1 MSASAYPEYNEELK
15 VSSWEKAKDSGF
27 DAKSDVAD
35 KLKALRKRHDAV
47 DWKLFAPGW
56 TKAARTADELEA
68 EGSRRH
74 KTFSNSVLP
83 LKKDALALISLIR
96 AAERKADKKLQ
107 ATLKTI
113 GSAAEVYAEDIDKCG
128 EALKSAYE
136 KAADALPEDEDED
149 SVPSALVSPKLL
161 LKQLT
166 LCRKDPERT
175 MKFAFV
181 DAGSK
186 NQPALLALHPR
197 MSARAL
203 FGKLQV
209 AAGVK
214 TGAYGSAWVDGMS
227 LMLQLDKPLSGLV
240 KKVRPAVKASGFRI
254 SKAVIWNEDGT
265 VFEQDD
271 TPDEAAGESPTGTAS
286 PAIAT
291 PESRTAPPSSAEVR
305 SATPP
310 TATPPVAVNELQ
322 ARLKKLLE
330 RHKALVTTHPE
341 LKDGLRPLTLPAA
354 ELAMKGSA
362 EAPAALDKLEK
373 ALDSAEQ
380 AGPAASPS
388 KKLEWEADLQR
399 IEPHY
404 LAVLQG
410 QPRDATKIRA
420 VMAYAV
426 EQAGLGAFEKA
437 LMASTRLQQ
446 MLNTAE
452 LEIKQARPDPQADPQ
467 SQPQP
472 QPQAQ
477 TPAQPQ
483 VRTEDAVAPSAARE
497 ETGKLDLGDWSTV
510 RQDAVSRLRALAR
523 NLAKAKHQR
532 AEAATR
538 EVQDVIGKLMV
549 QPVAGKDVAAMTSYL
564 KDDRVVADISR
575 LVYDIRTPLLNGLK
589 ALALAA

>member
-549 QPVAGKDVAAMTSYL
+549 QPVAGKDVAAMASYL